1 MPDKDLGSKKL
12 SPVTFY
18 YFKLT
23 GTESFCALLEKRFRE
38 SGHSRPLVFKE
49 WNCYRELPGADADLI
64 AYDGVVMSALVD
76 KGFLKPV
83 PEGLSAGD
91 VFPWLAGRSMIRRK
105 LYGLPIMMCVNA
117 LICRK
122 KDDRNIRNIMELEE
136 NTAIPMRSM
145 LMFYYLQTVCTNLN
159 IRKSMKVLEHL
170 LDLIGGRDFLEKS
183 RLSDYDGINRFS
195 REECAYLLSFT
206 ESLRDLPKDD
216 YSVSFAN
223 FSAEESDRRPLFM
236 VDYVSLGK
244 QVPEEKLRD
253 CLDLMK
259 IMVDEQFLYDVCT
272 LDGQLQ
278 YLLTANRQVFLRL
291 AESDQVYAQLFSLL
305 ESDQNGILRYGK
317 RFYEDFYQHGDI
329 LLQFLWEK
337 AGWKP

>member
-18 YFKLT
+18 YFNLT

-64 AYDGVVMSALVD
+64 AYDGVVMSALAD

-159 IRKSMKVLEHL
+159 IRKSNIRKAFENQLEGKGL
-170 LDLIGGRDFLEKS
+170 SIVEILSTCPTNWGMTPKAALEWLRENMMTYYPLGVFK
-183 RLSDYDGINRFS
+183 DGEAVR
-195 REECAYLLSFT
+195 
-206 ESLRDLPKDD
+206 
-216 YSVSFAN
+216 
-223 FSAEESDRRPLFM
+223 
-236 VDYVSLGK
+236 
-244 QVPEEKLRD
+244 
-253 CLDLMK
+253 
-259 IMVDEQFLYDVCT
+259 
-272 LDGQLQ
+272 
-278 YLLTANRQVFLRL
+278 
-291 AESDQVYAQLFSLL
+291 
-305 ESDQNGILRYGK
+305 
-317 RFYEDFYQHGDI
+317 
-329 LLQFLWEK
+329 
-337 AGWKP
+337 